1 MSLLITSLQAIN
13 KAFREENPNWYQR
26 YRSSRDASKPNT
38 KKIFPESDH
47 QGLERKP
54 YEANLP

>member
-1 MSLLITSLQAIN
+1 M
-13 KAFREENPNWYQR
+13 
-26 YRSSRDASKPNT
+26 

-54 YEANLP
+54 MKQTSSESNRANCNEENQNISR